1 MRMTWQR
8 WWWQRWR
15 RNQRNNQILWI
26 CIVNR
31 FKTRNCCTVQI
42 SFLLSSRETLLTS
55 SSNQGNSKWW
65 TKETMAS
72 PILNNSNRDILIIYK
87 VPNKCSRVFNNNNN
101 RIYTSN
107 SSNKCYISSNNKCN
121 HKIWGCNKW
130 DKISGWWE
138 DRTRCT
144 KTSRTCNNKSHRYRF
159 SSSRKCRIRK
169 WVRLLILTSET
180 FMNWWYLC
188 RKVKTLQIK
197 F

>member
-1 MRMTWQR
+1 MTWQR

-15 RNQRNNQILWI
+15 RNQRNNQILWT

-31 FKTRNCCTVQI
+31 FKIRNLCTVQI

-55 SSNQGNSKWW
+55 SSNQGW
-65 TKETMAS
+65 TLRLCPNKETMAS
-72 PILNNSNRDILIIYK
+72 LIPNNNSRAILIIYK
-87 VPNKCSRVFNNNNN
+87 VLNNKCSRVFNNNNN

-130 DKISGWWE
+130 AKISGWWE

-144 KTSRTCNNKSHRYRF
+144 KTSRTCNNKSHRWF
-159 SSSRKCRIRK
+159 SSSRKCRIQK

-188 RKVKTLQIK
+188 KK
-197 F
+197 